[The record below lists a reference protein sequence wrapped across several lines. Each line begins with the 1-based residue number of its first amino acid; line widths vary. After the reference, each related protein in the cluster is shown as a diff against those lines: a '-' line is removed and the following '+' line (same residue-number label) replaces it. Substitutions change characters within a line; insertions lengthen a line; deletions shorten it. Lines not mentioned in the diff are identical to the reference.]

1 MAAPGAAEGLNLTPK
16 ARAGCPP
23 GSRWPYTAATRSPE
37 EPVLDSHLRR
47 PAPAALLLACLLL
60 AAGLRPLP
68 AADLA
73 GGFTLGGSLAVTS
86 NYIYRGVSE
95 SNGHAAVQADL
106 HAESSGGTFL
116 GAWGSTRDHDLDP
129 YTDFDLEI
137 YLGQRFKLSNAWSA
151 ALSARGHYFVGGG
164 PEGSTDYEQLAG
176 SLTYLD
182 RWTLSL
188 AAIPNATHYWSAPAI
203 TMPAEPGRE
212 LAPAAATRTATRDW
226 PSSIATGVWR
236 SATSR
241 RRTKRASWSPIRPP
255 LIAWPAHWC
264 GAFDAPAA
272 PGDSRERLNRHRCQ
286 RHLPL

>member
-1 MAAPGAAEGLNLTPK
+1 
-16 ARAGCPP
+16 
-23 GSRWPYTAATRSPE
+23 
-37 EPVLDSHLRR
+37 VLDSHLRR
-47 PAPAALLLACLLL
+47 PAPAGPVLACLLL
-60 AAGLRPLP
+60 AAGLRPAA

-106 HAESSGGTFL
+106 HAESGGGTFL
-116 GAWGSTRDHDLDP
+116 GVWGSTRDNDLDP

-137 YLGQRFKLSNAWSA
+137 YLGHRFKLSNAWSA

-188 AAIPNATHYWSAPAI
+188 AAIPNATHYWFDQRVGRSSAWVAE
-203 TMPAEPGRE
+203 TAGQWLLPAEGLFVTGGAGYYYASRTGPGIGAGGGYAYGDAG
-212 LAPAAATRTATRDW
+212 LAFEHRHWRLDIGYFVAQGKARKLVPYPVPADRVAGTLA
-226 PSSIATGVWR
+226 WR
-236 SATSR
+236 
-241 RRTKRASWSPIRPP
+241 
-255 LIAWPAHWC
+255 
-264 GAFDAPAA
+264 F
-272 PGDSRERLNRHRCQ
+272 
-286 RHLPL
+286 